1 MKKLTFFSVTLSCL
15 LQIANTQLVPSY
27 RKLHNAVLV
36 ENKLYIFGGVMDS
49 NSENKS
55 PDNNF
60 FYLDMSISF
69 DTSQLPW
76 KTIPNNAENLPMG
89 SFSPVSV
96 GGTAAG
102 IGGINNDTIFFINSE
117 NDLKVPPV
125 HSFNAQ
131 KNLWETPNISGT
143 TPIGRNQMRVIT
155 DHNSKIYLLSGK
167 NSVKGMFILD
177 TINFNCKIET
187 NSLISRLS
195 YGATLLPNGVIVYM
209 GGSDDVNIQN
219 DFKVVYLYDT
229 NNDKWEAKAT
239 TGNTPPNDFGIT
251 SVLGLDGNRII
262 VFGGIINNIL
272 HVLDLTSYEWYTPKT
287 KGKGPVFKRGEHT
300 ANVIGKYMVIIF
312 GKHLSLW

>member
-1 MKKLTFFSVTLSCL
+1 MKKNFFFLSFKMFFKMKKLTFFSVTLSCL

-143 TPIGRNQMRVIT
+143 TPI
-155 DHNSKIYLLSGK
+155 
-167 NSVKGMFILD
+167 
-177 TINFNCKIET
+177 
-187 NSLISRLS
+187 
-195 YGATLLPNGVIVYM
+195 
-209 GGSDDVNIQN
+209 
-219 DFKVVYLYDT
+219 
-229 NNDKWEAKAT
+229 
-239 TGNTPPNDFGIT
+239 
-251 SVLGLDGNRII
+251 
-262 VFGGIINNIL
+262 
-272 HVLDLTSYEWYTPKT
+272 
-287 KGKGPVFKRGEHT
+287 
-300 ANVIGKYMVIIF
+300 
-312 GKHLSLW
+312 